1 MKTNTNP
8 AQYSHSYSLSF
19 YTSFSS
25 FFPDPLLAL
34 FVFVSLFFFLLF
46 KSMTLSFSL
55 KYQHLSIQHMA
66 ADAAHARHHG
76 AAPCL
81 DTLQVLRHLASRPPP
96 PHTSSRWRLSPPTS
110 HPPPPR
116 TTALRSSKFTLA
128 RSAVKCSTLLRLMPP
143 LLLLFLSLMLELRHR
158 LRLSRL
164 FLPPL
169 LVRITLLPSL
179 NLNLSLGFSFSGML
193 G

>member
-1 MKTNTNP
+1 MNKELNMKTNTNP

-34 FVFVSLFFFLLF
+34 FVFVSLFFFFLF

-55 KYQHLSIQHMA
+55 KYQHLSVQHMA

-81 DTLQVLRHLASRPPP
+81 DTLQVLRHLAERQG
-96 PHTSSRWRLSPPTS
+96 
-110 HPPPPR
+110 
-116 TTALRSSKFTLA
+116 
-128 RSAVKCSTLLRLMPP
+128 LLRHAPHRDGG
-143 LLLLFLSLMLELRHR
+143 FLHRRRIR
-158 LRLSRL
+158 LRQGR
-164 FLPPL
+164 
-169 LVRITLLPSL
+169 RH
-179 NLNLSLGFSFSGML
+179 
-193 G
+193 